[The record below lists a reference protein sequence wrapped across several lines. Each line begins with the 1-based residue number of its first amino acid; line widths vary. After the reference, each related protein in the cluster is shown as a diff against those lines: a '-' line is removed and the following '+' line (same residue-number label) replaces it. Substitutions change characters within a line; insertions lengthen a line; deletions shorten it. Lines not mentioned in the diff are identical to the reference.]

1 MDLPGDLSFIVH
13 PSLVRAPAN
22 TKKCNLQC
30 TSRQLRQDIDIF
42 SFPRHPRGGRTCR
55 GGTEEENRKKKRG
68 AKSQSRIDPSRRVK
82 CQAGSL
88 SPICFIFGFRSN
100 QMSNP
105 AIRPDRAVASSG
117 MGFSAHVAQRPY
129 LSFTTMTTT
138 TTTATTPHHTNH
150 VPGGTGIRPR
160 TNGNGQATEE
170 LRRQQRLALRYNYSG
185 RNGETTPDRD
195 NA

>member
-117 MGFSAHVAQRPY
+117 MGFSAHVAQRPCLLKFY
-129 LSFTTMTTT
+129 DFQLLRPRPRLQLQLHGLLQLQLRLRLRPLHDTS
-138 TTTATTPHHTNH
+138 H
-150 VPGGTGIRPR
+150 VPGGADTCH
-160 TNGNGQATEE
+160 NE
-170 LRRQQRLALRYNYSG
+170 RQWAKQPKN
-185 RNGETTPDRD
+185 
-195 NA
+195 